1 MIFVLFSSSF
11 AFCKTTRYYLHD
23 WLLLGVEG
31 VFACT
36 V

>member
-1 MIFVLFSSSF
+1 MIFVPFSSSF
-11 AFCKTTRYYLHD
+11 GFYKTTRYYLHD
-23 WLLLGVEG
+23 WFGLGIEG